1 MNSVNF
7 SEILVVNSIGI
18 VLMAFLQLTRIE
30 NKEKRLLC
38 EKIFDVM
45 IWLTMAG
52 CFIEILTFVFDGKIF
67 PGCRILSYVLNSAC
81 FIGTC
86 SVGFLWV
93 MFVDLRVFNSVR
105 RARKRAGILVIP
117 LAADILMN
125 LFNLSGCGIVFSI
138 AEDNVYSRGKYV
150 VIIYLILFFYYIY
163 SICLVDHSK
172 RNSLHVRFFPTSYFV
187 IPCMA
192 GTIVQGIFYG
202 ITVGWTSVAMAFV
215 FVYIQM
221 QALNIFEDSLSGLY
235 NRRYMDCI
243 LSQAKRNARVEI
255 FGIMIDVNDFKQIND
270 VYGHSKGD
278 QAIQD
283 IGSILS
289 DSVPNR
295 GLAIRYA
302 GDEFIIL
309 LRTDDEKL
317 VKQTISVINQNV
329 EEFNRLKKEPYTL
342 SFAVGYSRFD
352 SETGSIEEFLSEMDR
367 EMYRA
372 KQKHYEL
379 LEKNKE

>member
-1 MNSVNF
+1 M
-7 SEILVVNSIGI
+7 
-18 VLMAFLQLTRIE
+18 
-30 NKEKRLLC
+30 
-38 EKIFDVM
+38 
-45 IWLTMAG
+45 
-52 CFIEILTFVFDGKIF
+52 
-67 PGCRILSYVLNSAC
+67 
-81 FIGTC
+81 
-86 SVGFLWV
+86 
-93 MFVDLRVFNSVR
+93 
-105 RARKRAGILVIP
+105 
-117 LAADILMN
+117 
-125 LFNLSGCGIVFSI
+125 
-138 AEDNVYSRGKYV
+138 
-150 VIIYLILFFYYIY
+150 
-163 SICLVDHSK
+163 
-172 RNSLHVRFFPTSYFV
+172 RFFPTSYFV

>member
-18 VLMAFLQLTRIE
+18 VLMAFLQLTRVE

-45 IWLTMAG
+45 IWITMAG
-52 CFIEILTFVFDGKIF
+52 CLIEMITFLIDGKLF

-81 FIGTC
+81 FVGTC
-86 SVGFLWV
+86 SLGFLWTV
-93 MFVDLRVFNSVR
+93 FVDLRIFNSMR
-105 RARKRAGILVIP
+105 RIRKRAKLLAIPLGVDILLNLANFSGSGIL
-117 LAADILMN
+117 
-125 LFNLSGCGIVFSI
+125 FSI
-138 AEDNVYSRGKYV
+138 SEGNVYSRGRYV
-150 VIIYLILFFYYIY
+150 EIVYLILFLYYIY
-163 SICLVDHSK
+163 SICLVDRSRK
-172 RNSLHVRFFPTSYFV
+172 NGLHVRFFPTYYFV
-187 IPCMA
+187 IPCMV
-192 GTIVQGIFYG
+192 GTIVQGLSYG
-202 ITVGWTSVAMAFV
+202 ITLGWTSVAVAFV

-243 LSQAKRNARVEI
+243 LSQAKRNAGVEI

-289 DSVPNR
+289 DSVPDR

-317 VKQTISVINQNV
+317 VKQTISVINQNA

-342 SFAVGYSRFD
+342 SFAAGYSRFD

-367 EMYRA
+367 EMYKA